1 MQKLRLSIG
10 IIFLSAILASCGQ
23 SNVPSSVTQ
32 TDPALDT
39 STEST
44 VQERKDK
51 DYDVPKPKKD
61 WIEALDGF
69 ASEHPAF
76 AGYDFSSDRKELI
89 FYIADK
95 RKGQK
100 IAFESEEKRVREF
113 GHMRKEFLELIERS
127 TGFPEV
133 TDSHGVTINPR
144 LSKMRTLKS
153 STSLADLNE
162 YRAIL
167 QEFLYSGKAS
177 KISIDFAQNKI
188 NLQVNDEES
197 RQLALES
204 IKNNSIP
211 NENINLTIG
220 LEQSLKNLFDSFRP
234 AVGGVAVY
242 FGTSVSGSVLINSC
256 SLGLPVLADAVE
268 GYLIASHCSL
278 KQGTSDDGSVL
289 FQKGAAIGNKTFDS
303 PLYACT
309 NNGSSTRCQ
318 NADTTFYKS
327 TIPLTRG
334 RIILPVGNTGS
345 LLTTLAADGTS
356 DVYYDVTS
364 VTERVGSGETVYSIG
379 STSGI
384 RSATVVN
391 WNSDVVVNAAVP
403 NQVLKNMVTVSNT
416 SFGAGCEGDSG
427 GPWFQITGTTTAKF
441 AGIMATGNTPLPK
454 RVRLDDSLVPCYS
467 NASFSPVAQIRTAFP
482 GRVFTFTR

>member
-10 IIFLSAILASCGQ
+10 IIFLSAILTSCGQ

-95 RKGQK
+95 HKGQK
-100 IAFESEEKRVREF
+100 IAFDSEEKQGREI

-133 TDSHGVTINPR
+133 TIGQGVIVNP
-144 LSKMRTLKS
+144 RTLKMRRVKTS
-153 STSLADLNE
+153 LSLADLNE
-162 YRAIL
+162 YRTTL
-167 QEFLYSGKAS
+167 QEFLFLGKAN
-177 KISIDFAQNKI
+177 KLSIDFAQNKI
-188 NLQVNDEES
+188 NLQVEDTAS
-197 RQLALES
+197 QQLAFDFLQSHRIPIES
-204 IKNNSIP
+204 V
-211 NENINLTIG
+211 NLTIG
-220 LEQSLKNLFDSFRP
+220 FLESSKTVFGSFRP
-234 AVGGVAVY
+234 SVGGIAVY
-242 FGTSVSGSVLINSC
+242 YGTSSTSTAGC
-256 SLGLPVLADAVE
+256 TLGLPVLVDAVE
-268 GYLIASHCSL
+268 GYLVASHCSL
-278 KQGTSDDGSVL
+278 TEGTSNDGSGL
-289 FQKGAAIGNKTFDS
+289 YQAGGLIGNKTFDNA
-303 PLYACT
+303 LYACV
-309 NNGSSTRCQ
+309 NGGNQTRCQ

-327 TIPLTRG
+327 TIPFTRG
-334 RIILPVGNTGS
+334 RIVFPSGNIGS
-345 LLTTLAADGTS
+345 LLTTTAADGS
-356 DVYYDVTS
+356 DIYYDVTA
-364 VTERVGSGETVYSIG
+364 VAERVGNGETVYSIG

-391 WNSDVVVNAAVP
+391 WNTDTLVVDATISRVR
-403 NQVLKNMVTVSNT
+403 KNMVQVSNT
-416 SFGAGCEGDSG
+416 SFGSACAGDSG
-427 GPWFQITGTTTAKF
+427 GPWYQITGTTTAKF
-441 AGIMATGNTPLPK
+441 AGIQSTSGGTTLPPK
-454 RVRLDDSLVPCYS
+454 TRLDNQLANCFVDSY
-467 NASFSPVAQIRTAFP
+467 FSPVAQIRIAYP